1 MEDLD
6 KDGVIEGMDTIVSV
20 AVLQVA
26 IDEVQ
31 KMALYSSRT
40 RFALPP
46 EEWLRLFQQGLRQAA
61 DLAQHYLAVNFEAKE
76 IHRQRRAIRRQIAR
90 EDLERALG
98 VEGDEGT

>member
-6 KDGVIEGMDTIVSV
+6 KDDVIEGMDTIVTGD
-20 AVLQVA
+20 VLQTA
-26 IDEVQ
+26 IDHVQ
-31 KMALYSSRT
+31 QMALDSGQT

-46 EEWLRLFQQGLRQAA
+46 EEWLRLLRQGLRQAA
-61 DLAQHYLAVNFEAKE
+61 ELADHLAPVNFEGKE
-76 IHRQRRAIRRQIAR
+76 IRRQIAR